1 MGLTKVEIE
10 RIARLARLELSEA
23 EEEEFTRQINR
34 ILGFIE
40 RLNRVD
46 TTGVEPTAHVVPLFN
61 VFRSDQT
68 EPSLD
73 PEAALANAPER
84 DGNFFKVPKVLED

>member
-61 VFRSDQT
+61 VFRPDQT